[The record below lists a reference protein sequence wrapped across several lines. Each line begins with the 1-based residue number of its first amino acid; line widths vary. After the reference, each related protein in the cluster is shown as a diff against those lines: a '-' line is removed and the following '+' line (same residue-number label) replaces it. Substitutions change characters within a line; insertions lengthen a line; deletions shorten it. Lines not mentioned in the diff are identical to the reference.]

1 MAFRSGLLRCP
12 GLLCM
17 GSLVTR
23 CRSMSSTKD
32 IINQAMALPPEERAI
47 VVEQLLLSLDSP
59 DQALGDLWAE
69 EAEARLD
76 AYERGEIATVSVQ
89 EAMAKYDKE

>member
-1 MAFRSGLLRCP
+1 MA
-12 GLLCM
+12 
-17 GSLVTR
+17 
-23 CRSMSSTKD
+23 MSSTED

-59 DQALGDLWAE
+59 DQALDDLWAE

-76 AYERGEIATVSVQ
+76 ACEHGDLYTLTLHS
-89 EAMAKYDKE
+89 

>member
-1 MAFRSGLLRCP
+1 
-12 GLLCM
+12 
-17 GSLVTR
+17 
-23 CRSMSSTKD
+23 MSSTKD
-32 IINQAMALPPEERAI
+32 IINQA
-47 VVEQLLLSLDSP
+47 LD
-59 DQALGDLWAE
+59 DLWAE

>member
-17 GSLVTR
+17 RSLATR

-32 IINQAMALPPEERAI
+32 IINQA
-47 VVEQLLLSLDSP
+47 LD
-59 DQALGDLWAE
+59 DLWAE

>member
-1 MAFRSGLLRCP
+1 MA
-12 GLLCM
+12 
-17 GSLVTR
+17 
-23 CRSMSSTKD
+23 MSSTED

-59 DQALGDLWAE
+59 DQALDDPWAE

-76 AYERGEIATVSVQ
+76 AYEHGDLYTLTLHS
-89 EAMAKYDKE
+89 